1 MSVNVLDVAEYILE
15 KKKFIPAMKLQKLVY
30 YCQAWSLVWEDRPM
44 YKNKIEAWA
53 NGPVVVT
60 LYHAHKGKYLLDS
73 VGGDSSKLSSPD
85 IESIDAVLKY
95 YGNKSSQWLSDLTHQ
110 ENPWKDAR
118 GDLRRGERGNEE
130 ITLASMAEYYGSL

>member
-1 MSVNVLDVAEYILE
+1 MSANALDVAEYVLQ
-15 KKKFIPAMKLQKLVY
+15 KKKLVPAMKLQKLVY

-44 YKNKIEAWA
+44 YKDRIEAWA
-53 NGPVVVT
+53 NGPVIVN
-60 LYHAHKGKYLLDS
+60 LYHAHKGNYILNS
-73 VGGDSSKLSSPD
+73 VGGNPSNLSSSD
-85 IESIDAVLKY
+85 IGSIDAVLKY

-110 ENPWKDAR
+110 EDPWKDAR